1 MNASSRGISVPP
13 EKHVLTKIANKAKA
27 KAKS

>member
-27 KAKS
+27 NKKK